1 MVLICIVNG
10 PHEDLLSLHRDIVY
24 DEDRAGYFAIK
35 ILRQSSTD
43 NIEGFAKCVYT

>member
-1 MVLICIVNG
+1 MLICIVNG
-10 PHEDLLSLHRDIVY
+10 PHEDLLSLHGDIVY

-35 ILRQSSTD
+35 ILRQPSTD